1 MTTAATLD
9 LGALADSPY
18 AQQLRRGVSHVRFDA
33 TLESEYRRA
42 RLLESRVL
50 VRVACVFSMVL
61 ALLRGIDQVYEGTW
75 NVIPLIGLAIVSV
88 GSTALAAV
96 AWSSWYESM
105 YTQWARILVPTR
117 NMVVAAQIAAAAAHG
132 QLEMLMVLPLALVG
146 PFFFMGL
153 RFRAALFCCVL
164 TVVSYAISA
173 TVFDLPLPVV
183 LRSDVFLVAAA
194 VASVV
199 AAAHLERSF
208 RVSFLEGRLI
218 TQLAQHDSLT
228 GIKNRRM
235 FDEHLQHVW
244 QQAVDERCAVAIL
257 LIDIDHFKS
266 YNDRYGHQAGDRTL
280 RRVAQALQ
288 KFARESPDILA
299 RYGGEEFAV
308 VLYDA
313 DTRKAMN
320 IAEQMLA
327 AVALLN
333 IEHCGSGANSRVTIS
348 VGVAAVAPTSNRSS
362 HGFLQLADQALYDA
376 KVRGRNRVALMDEG
390 HHELLVTGVFAIDT
404 RNPAKVAN
412 SFE

>member
-1 MTTAATLD
+1 VTTAATLD

-33 TLESEYRRA
+33 TLESEFRRA

-75 NVIPLIGLAIVSV
+75 NVVLLIGLAIVIVS
-88 GSTALAAV
+88 STALASV
-96 AWSSWYESM
+96 AWSSRYVSM
-105 YTQWARILVPTR
+105 YTPWARILVPAR

-164 TVVSYAISA
+164 TVLAYAISA
-173 TVFDLPLPVV
+173 TVFELPLSVA
-183 LRSDVFLVAAA
+183 LRSYVFLLAGAIAYIVAAG
-194 VASVV
+194 
-199 AAAHLERSF
+199 HLERSF
-208 RVSFLEGRLI
+208 RLSFLEGRLI

-228 GIKNRRM
+228 GIKNRRV

-288 KFARESPDILA
+288 KFARESPDLLA

-333 IEHCGSGANSRVTIS
+333 IEHCGSGANPRVTIS
-348 VGVAAVAPTSNRSS
+348 VGVAAVAPSPNRSS

-376 KVRGRNRVALMDEG
+376 KLRGRNRVALMDEG
-390 HHELLVTGVFAIDT
+390 HHELLVTGVFAIDA
-404 RNPAKVAN
+404 RHPAKVAN